1 MIPIRDE
8 NPKKTFPFITI
19 LIIAV
24 NIIVYIYQYWL
35 HSELSQEFVLIYG
48 AIPNN
53 IVHLRSLET
62 IVTSMF
68 LHGGLL
74 HLAGNMLYLWIFGDN
89 IEDICGHFKFLLF
102 YFICGFAAFLSH
114 FITSPLSEIPMV
126 GASGA
131 ISGIL
136 GAYLLKFPKA
146 RVHVLIPLFIWI
158 WRIFRIPAVIVLGFW
173 FLIQIWNGFM
183 LIGTGGGV
191 AWFAHIG
198 GFVAGLVLIKVFER
212 KSYKISY

>member
-8 NPKKTFPFITI
+8 NPKKTFPFVTI
-19 LIIAV
+19 LIIAA
-24 NIIVYIYQYWL
+24 NIYIYIYQYWL
-35 HSELSQEFVLIYG
+35 HPELSQRFVLVYG
-48 AIPNN
+48 AIPKN
-53 IVHLRSLET
+53 IVYLSSLET

-89 IEDICGHFKFLLF
+89 IEDICGHFKYLLF
-102 YFICGFAAFLSH
+102 YLVCGFVAFLSH
-114 FITSPLSEIPMV
+114 FITSPFSEIPMI

-131 ISGIL
+131 ISGVL

-158 WRIFRIPAVIVLGFW
+158 WRIFRIPAVVVLGFW

-198 GFVAGLVLIKVFER
+198 GFVAGLLLIKIFER
-212 KSYKISY
+212 KRYKVSY

>member
-19 LIIAV
+19 LIIAA
-24 NIIVYIYQYWL
+24 NIYVYIYQYWL
-35 HSELSQEFVLIYG
+35 HPELSQRFVIMYG

-53 IVHLRSLET
+53 ISHLRSLET

-102 YFICGFAAFLSH
+102 YLICGFAAFLAH
-114 FITSPLSEIPMV
+114 YFTSPLSEIPMV

-158 WRIFRIPAVIVLGFW
+158 WRIFRIPAIIVLGFW
-173 FLIQIWNGFM
+173 FLIQLWNGFM
-183 LIGTGGGV
+183 IIGSGGGV

-198 GFVAGLVLIKVFER
+198 GFIAGLLLINVFEK
-212 KSYKISY
+212 KSYKVSY